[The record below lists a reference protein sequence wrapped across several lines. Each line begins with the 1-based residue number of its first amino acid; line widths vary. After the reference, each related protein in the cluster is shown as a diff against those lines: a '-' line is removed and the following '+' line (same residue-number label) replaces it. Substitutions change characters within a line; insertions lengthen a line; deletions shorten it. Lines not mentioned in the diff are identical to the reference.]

1 MSLRLCSDTLQSSSL
16 LASLL
21 YCFQGNGAQRTRAY
35 KQWKMGGAE
44 FIGNSL
50 AILSRKVRL
59 ALLKQIQVELYILKI
74 ALKQNI
80 FNYHID
86 FLYNLRAYIV
96 MNI

>member
-1 MSLRLCSDTLQSSSL
+1 MV
-16 LASLL
+16 
-21 YCFQGNGAQRTRAY
+21 GV
-35 KQWKMGGAE
+35 E

-59 ALLKQIQVELYILKI
+59 ALLKQVQVESYILKI

-80 FNYHID
+80 VNYHID

>member
-1 MSLRLCSDTLQSSSL
+1 
-16 LASLL
+16 
-21 YCFQGNGAQRTRAY
+21 
-35 KQWKMGGAE
+35 MGGVE
-44 FIGNSL
+44 FIDNSL
-50 AILSRKVRL
+50 EILSRKVRL
-59 ALLKQIQVELYILKI
+59 ALLKQIQVELDILKI